1 MDNAGFTRELEDLY
15 RQAWTSKVGAGELRG
30 ALILNNPPRW

>member
-15 RQAWTSKVGAGELRG
+15 RQAWNQGSVSWDGPIA
-30 ALILNNPPRW
+30 